1 MATPAMARDV
11 RDLGAIPK
19 HIEEVVGR
27 EALAWHSAEW
37 WQQQWELTGLLSS
50 VRARL
55 QDGGWADWLRWA
67 EETHARSGE
76 HQSVDP
82 VVEDRQSVGKGKR
95 VTVRVV
101 IGGGGSMKKQ
111 I

>member
-55 QDGGWADWLRWA
+55 QDGGWADWLRWS

-76 HQSVDP
+76 NQ
-82 VVEDRQSVGKGKR
+82 K
-95 VTVRVV
+95 
-101 IGGGGSMKKQ
+101 IGGGSCRERECQYVKISVGAVAKKKNAHKQ
-111 I
+111 LHV